1 MAFYFYLSPTFKLRS
16 SRAHW
21 MVHESTMGSGPFL
34 LSSPALGHC
43 SWKLGFCASYSTL
56 LMTITRG
63 ACPWRMLHEMG
74 GNITYTN
81 TISVYNIMY
90 SHERP
95 VDLFQARL
103 TLRRCQRYI
112 YTWQHN
118 KERGISTRMNCFD
131 WNFRKKNLR
140 PSGGVCKLSPT
151 VYKEKT
157 SASRPYRYLNFNF
170 FSL

>member
-21 MVHESTMGSGPFL
+21 IVHESTMGSGPFL
-34 LSSPALGHC
+34 LSSPLGHC

-103 TLRRCQRYI
+103 THCRCQRYI
-112 YTWQHN
+112 YMTTQQ
-118 KERGISTRMNCFD
+118 GTRYIYTDELLWLEFSE
-131 WNFRKKNLR
+131 KNLR
-140 PSGGVCKLSPT
+140 PSVGVCKLSPT